1 MAAKGEARGTVVVA
15 GATGYLGRHLVV
27 ALRERGWRVRA
38 LVRDPARL
46 GFAAEAADE
55 VFTGHATRPETLAG
69 LCDGAEAAVSALGL
83 RAMGGR
89 LTVFDVDRDAN
100 LNVLARAREAGVRRF
115 GFVSVLHGA
124 ELRRR
129 VPQAEAREQ
138 VVDALRDGGPAWTV
152 FRPTGFFNDMAEFF
166 EMARKGRVWLVGDG
180 ARRLN
185 PIHGAD
191 LAAFIAD
198 ALGDPAAEGR
208 ELPAGGP
215 DTLSQREI
223 GALAFEVLGRPAR
236 FGRLPPGLLRGAGAL
251 AAPFSPNLSN
261 FLRFMAAMGE
271 VDAVAPATGTHRLRA
286 FFEALREGGAEDL
299 LARR

>member
-1 MAAKGEARGTVVVA
+1 MAAGEARGIVVVA

-27 ALRERGWRVRA
+27 ALRDRGWRVRA

-46 GFAAEAADE
+46 GFAADAAAE
-55 VFTGHATRPETLAG
+55 VFEGHATRPETLAG
-69 LCDGAEAAVSALGL
+69 LCDGAEAVVSALGL

-124 ELRRR
+124 ELCGR

-138 VVDALRDGGPAWTV
+138 VVDALRAGGPAWTV

-166 EMARKGRVWLVGDG
+166 EMARRGRVWLVGDG

-191 LAAFIAD
+191 LAAFVAEALAD
-198 ALGDPAAEGR
+198 PSAEGR
-208 ELPAGGP
+208 ELAAGGP

-223 GALAFEVLGRPAR
+223 GALAFEVLGKPAR
-236 FGRLPPGLLRGAGAL
+236 FGRLPPGLLRGMGAL

-261 FLRFMAAMGE
+261 FLRFMAAMGD
-271 VDAVAPATGTHRLRA
+271 VDAVAPPTGSHHLRA
-286 FFEALREGGAEDL
+286 FFETLREGGARDL